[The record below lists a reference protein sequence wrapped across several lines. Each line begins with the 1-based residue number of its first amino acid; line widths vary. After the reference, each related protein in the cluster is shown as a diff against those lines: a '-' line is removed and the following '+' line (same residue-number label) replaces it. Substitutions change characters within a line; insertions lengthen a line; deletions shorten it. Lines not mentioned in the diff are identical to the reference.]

1 MFAADDMRTD
11 KLYGHIKPRKR
22 RGEFLAFLRYVRS
35 MHPQDKRLAIILD
48 NFSPHLTT
56 KTDTRVG
63 DYAAAQHRARLCPV
77 QRELA
82 VPDRAAVHLPAPL
95 RTDGTDRASHREQ
108 GPAIRRYIAWR
119 NRNPHDRALCRLVDR
134 AKVA

>member
-1 MFAADDMRTD
+1 MRRATFKRPHGVRHMFAADDMRTD

-35 MHPQDKRLAIILD
+35 MHP
-48 NFSPHLTT
+48 
-56 KTDTRVG
+56 
-63 DYAAAQHRARLCPV
+63 
-77 QRELA
+77 
-82 VPDRAAVHLPAPL
+82 
-95 RTDGTDRASHREQ
+95 REQ